1 MSRFV
6 VLAPNR
12 WDCVWMNRQQ
22 IFSRLAQRHFVLY
35 SNGALNIRQGH
46 ARERPRASDRVSRPG
61 EVLVDE
67 PPSLLRRAPR
77 LARWDRFVLQRTAGA
92 GAGSLARQVL
102 VQSSHM
108 CSIQSSGLT
117 SSTSTPTTSCITHT
131 IYSNVIAD
139 GARRSMPSRDS

>member
-35 SNGALNIRQGH
+35 STGALNLRQRR
-46 ARERPRASDRVSRPG
+46 ARERQRGSERVGRPG

-67 PPSLLRRAPR
+67 PPSLLRRARPAHENR
-77 LARWDRFVLQRTAGA
+77 PKDGA
-92 GAGSLARQVL
+92 G
-102 VQSSHM
+102 
-108 CSIQSSGLT
+108 C
-117 SSTSTPTTSCITHT
+117 
-131 IYSNVIAD
+131 
-139 GARRSMPSRDS
+139 DSFA